1 MVFAGCLSTCSFVT
15 LRRCSYIQWVSMAH
29 LRLRLLNSVTKT
41 LEHRHTL
48 VYPSALPLDVRQLRQ
63 YQFTESALVLHS
75 HVPRATNAICAR
87 FVLCKCA
94 KTNMRTYHLPPLLR
108 CSGEQGGKVSTSPW
122 PLLLQQPYLLCMSSN
137 NVLNNPSC
145 YMHLICQSSTNAS
158 LSSRYIYTICAPSS
172 HGGIFHVQGPF
183 ISTLY
188 EISDYD

>member
-63 YQFTESALVLHS
+63 YQFTESALVLYS

-94 KTNMRTYHLPPLLR
+94 KNQHANIPSPAIVTLLR
-108 CSGEQGGKVSTSPW
+108 
-122 PLLLQQPYLLCMSSN
+122 
-137 NVLNNPSC
+137 
-145 YMHLICQSSTNAS
+145 
-158 LSSRYIYTICAPSS
+158 
-172 HGGIFHVQGPF
+172 
-183 ISTLY
+183 
-188 EISDYD
+188 

>member
-63 YQFTESALVLHS
+63 TSSPSLLWFFAHTFPGPQMQFVPDLCFANVL
-75 HVPRATNAICAR
+75 
-87 FVLCKCA
+87 K
-94 KTNMRTYHLPPLLR
+94 RTCEHTISRHCYAAQVNK
-108 CSGEQGGKVSTSPW
+108 EVSTSPW
-122 PLLLQQPYLLCMSSN
+122 HLLLQQPYLLCMSSS

>member
-63 YQFTESALVLHS
+63 YQFTESALVLCS
-75 HVPRATNAICAR
+75 HVPRATNAFCAR

-108 CSGEQGGKVSTSPW
+108 CSGEQGGKHESMASPS
-122 PLLLQQPYLLCMSSN
+122 PTTIPAVYEQQQCTQQSLLLHASHLPIVDKCITLIALHLHDLRPLQPRRHIPRPRSI
-137 NVLNNPSC
+137 
-145 YMHLICQSSTNAS
+145 H
-158 LSSRYIYTICAPSS
+158 
-172 HGGIFHVQGPF
+172 
-183 ISTLY
+183 
-188 EISDYD
+188 

>member
-63 YQFTESALVLHS
+63 YQFTESALVLCS
-75 HVPRATNAICAR
+75 HVPRATNAIQ
-87 FVLCKCA
+87 FVPDLCFA
-94 KTNMRTYHLPPLLR
+94 NMLKPTCEHTISRHCYAA
-108 CSGEQGGKVSTSPW
+108 QVNKVSTSPW
-122 PLLLQQPYLLCMSSN
+122 PLLLQPPYLLCMSSS

-188 EISDYD
+188 EFSDYD